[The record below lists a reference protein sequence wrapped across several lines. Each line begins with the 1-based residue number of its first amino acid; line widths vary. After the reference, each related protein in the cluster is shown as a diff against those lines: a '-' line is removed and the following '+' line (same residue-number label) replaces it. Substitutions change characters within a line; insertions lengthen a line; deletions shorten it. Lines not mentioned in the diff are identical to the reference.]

1 MMMAFKK
8 PLKQKLEIRTSIKID
23 LVKITIFTLY
33 DEEFYADSDSAKFK
47 IIKIFITS
55 FLSFC

>member
-1 MMMAFKK
+1 MAFKK
-8 PLKQKLEIRTSIKID
+8 PLKQKLEIRTSIQIN